1 MNQDNVIDLKNPEPF
16 IDDPITAII
25 RQGARKLLA
34 RALEVEI
41 ELFTNQYA
49 DLKDELGRQRIVRNG
64 YLPEREIQSGIG
76 PVPVKVPRARDRHGA
91 GLERIHFSSTILP
104 PYLRKTKSM
113 EELIPWLY
121 LKGVSTGDFS
131 DALAALVGRDAPG
144 LSPAT
149 ISRLKTIWQQDL
161 DQWQARDLSAKR
173 YVYFG
178 PMAFTAT
185 CAWTISSACW

>member
-173 YVYFG
+173 
-178 PMAFTAT
+178 
-185 CAWTISSACW
+185 